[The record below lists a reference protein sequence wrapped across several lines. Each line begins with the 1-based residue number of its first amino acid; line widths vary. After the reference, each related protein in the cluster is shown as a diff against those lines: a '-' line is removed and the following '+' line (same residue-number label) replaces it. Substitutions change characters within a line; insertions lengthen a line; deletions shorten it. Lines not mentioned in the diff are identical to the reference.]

1 METQY
6 TINQMGKNGLFHRFH
21 WENWLTLWRKTKLN
35 YSLTP
40 DELKTQVLKSKLQSQ
55 QRKNV
60 SVSFQ
65 GTGKVFLNKIF
76 KENRFKEGKLSG
88 DVLTDKRFSIHER

>member
-1 METQY
+1 MGTQY

-40 DELKTQVLKSKLQSQ
+40 DELKTQVLKVKLQSQ
-55 QRKNV
+55 QRKKCK
-60 SVSFQ
+60 SISFQ

-76 KENRFKEGKLSG
+76 KSRFKGKHSG
-88 DVLTDKRFSIHER
+88 DVLTDKKIFNP